1 MRFFLGDIELS
12 NGILSKDEASG
23 EFYFVPT
30 KQEQKDLFYTVIVV
44 DLNNGVSNSF
54 LHCLV
59 TNVRA
64 KDEPNGDILV
74 PYIPIDIPY
83 HRYTFSVYSSTK
95 PLSNLRENDRSRFD
109 IETFVRGNGLLLTQ
123 KAIIINIIPRHIDP
137 EDEENV

>member
-12 NGILSKDEASG
+12 SGILSKDEASG

-44 DLNNGVSNSF
+44 DLNNGLYGSF

-64 KDEPNGDILV
+64 MNDPNGDILV
-74 PYIPIDIPY
+74 PYIPIDTPY

-95 PLSNLRENDRSRFD
+95 PLLNIQQNDRSRFD

-123 KAIIINIIPRHIDP
+123 KAIIINIIPRHIDL